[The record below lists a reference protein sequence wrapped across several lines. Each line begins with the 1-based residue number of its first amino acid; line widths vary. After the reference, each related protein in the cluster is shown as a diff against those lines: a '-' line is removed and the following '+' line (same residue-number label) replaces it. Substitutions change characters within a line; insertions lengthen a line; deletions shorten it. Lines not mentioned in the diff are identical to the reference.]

1 MIEVSR
7 KFCLNRKPHSPTLSL
22 VSKNSSLLLYKKK
35 KIVQIYTQ
43 EGKVLVK
50 GWREERHFL
59 QTGASGKEESEKEQS
74 RKRDRLGLF
83 CLFVCLFTE
92 SKNKHVLMFNCHWLE
107 GNGNPLQ

>member
-7 KFCLNRKPHSPTLSL
+7 KFCLSRKPHSPSLSL
-22 VSKNSSLLLYKKK
+22 VSKNTSLLLLKNKK
-35 KIVQIYTQ
+35 VQIYTQ

-83 CLFVCLFTE
+83 CLFVYRE
-92 SKNKHVLMFNCHWLE
+92 
-107 GNGNPLQ
+107 